1 MRGIRQWIS
10 LGLLGLLPFMGE
22 AQELNARIT
31 VNGEKV
37 AVANKQIFTTLQN
50 ALTEFV
56 NNRRWTDATF
66 AVNEKIDCNMTII
79 VNEMD
84 ETTFKSEIQVQ
95 ARRPVYNSSYTTTL
109 LNFRDQELEFE
120 YTEGETL
127 DYNSNTLTNNLTA
140 TVVFYVY
147 LILGLDF
154 DSFALQGGNTYIQ
167 QAQQIVN
174 LAQSEMGWTGWKAFD
189 SNRNRHA
196 VVTALQDNASE
207 AFRQMWYT
215 YHMKGLDEMAAN
227 ADRGRTTIIE
237 AISALQ
243 TVKQARPT
251 SVLLQ
256 MFSDA
261 KLDELIAIYSKA
273 TSQERQGGYKFL
285 LDIYPAQS
293 TRLEEL
299 KKPVQ

>member
-243 TVKQARPT
+243 TVKKARPT

-273 TSQERQGGYKFL
+273 TSQERQEGYKFL
-285 LDIYPAQS
+285 MDIYPAQS

>member
-215 YHMKGLDEMAAN
+215 YHLMGRDELAAN

-273 TSQERQGGYKFL
+273 TSQERQEGYKFL
-285 LDIYPAQS
+285 MDIYPAQS